1 MKRPI
6 GPDGYSLWDLRG
18 SPFQRESDQIGQRF
32 QNNALNRIILAK
44 SLDGTQLP
52 EQREWRVNVTARYDF
67 LDGPLKGFQV
77 GGSLRYQDA
86 IAGGYPNI
94 LDDDGNVLPDVT
106 KPWMGPDSTDGDL
119 FLRYRRPIMNNR
131 VDWSVQFNA
140 RNVYRSSGDR
150 DIPIEFN
157 PDGAVTYVRV
167 PVEQMY
173 FLTNTFSF

>member
-1 MKRPI
+1 
-6 GPDGYSLWDLRG
+6 
-18 SPFQRESDQIGQRF
+18 
-32 QNNALNRIILAK
+32 
-44 SLDGTQLP
+44 
-52 EQREWRVNVTARYDF
+52 
-67 LDGPLKGFQV
+67 
-77 GGSLRYQDA
+77 
-86 IAGGYPNI
+86 
-94 LDDDGNVLPDVT
+94 
-106 KPWMGPDSTDGDL
+106 
-119 FLRYRRPIMNNR
+119 MNNR

>member
-1 MKRPI
+1 M
-6 GPDGYSLWDLRG
+6 
-18 SPFQRESDQIGQRF
+18 
-32 QNNALNRIILAK
+32 
-44 SLDGTQLP
+44 
-52 EQREWRVNVTARYDF
+52 
-67 LDGPLKGFQV
+67 KGFQV
-77 GGSLRYQDA
+77 GGSLRYQDS

-94 LDDDGNVLPDVT
+94 LDDEGNVLPDVT
-106 KPWMGPDSTDGDL
+106 KPWMGPESTDGDL

-140 RNVYRSSGDR
+140 RNVYRSNGER